1 MLKYISQP
9 KMKTKKII
17 PAIVFLSLFE
27 LFSIDIKPAHANPQQ
42 CYNDALPTFADS
54 DTADLVASM
63 CQGSTSTVTAKC
75 FKTALP
81 TFYTPLAAKRAAMLC
96 KGVTSIAPGE
106 CFRDSIGTFF
116 TDESVE
122 RGYKLCK
129 VNSLPENHHNSH
141 REERSGDGIRGVWH
155 VNIDDNWIG
164 LLRMRGDD
172 GNLVLVDRKNGGV
185 VDQKIKVERDYA
197 NGYILTGSINYTTR
211 GKYPSD
217 KFYIQQFS
225 TESMKVKDCDSSGKC
240 YDVTFTYWGK

>member
-1 MLKYISQP
+1 MCIFKL
-9 KMKTKKII
+9 KMKNKQFI
-17 PAIVFLSLFE
+17 PAILFLSLFQ
-27 LFSIDIKPAHANPQQ
+27 LFSINIKPAQANPQQ
-42 CYNDALPTFADS
+42 CYSNALPTFADS

-96 KGVTSIAPGE
+96 KGVISIDPGK

-129 VNSLPENHHNSH
+129 VDSPPEKDRNPR
-141 REERSGDGIRGVWH
+141 REERSGDGVRGVWF
-155 VNIDDNWIG
+155 VNIDDNLIG

-172 GNLVLVDRKNGGV
+172 GNLVLVERKGGNT
-185 VDQKIKVERDYA
+185 VDQKIKVERDSA
-197 NGYILTGSINYTTR
+197 NGYILTGSINYTTWS
-211 GKYPSD
+211 KYPSD